1 MNPKNPIRHLLDVLF
16 MMSVIW
22 VGIGL
27 SLDASY
33 AIGYRVDDW
42 SLMDGEMI
50 SLVASVISGTIAGVV
65 AALFVQFY
73 FIRYGVVK
81 FLAALGTEV
90 YLHIPVPDTI
100 VAAGYSRPLIPRPSG
115 DFPLLALGVGLFVFA
130 LVWFLGQKFFRPK
143 AQQYIEANLQRI
155 FQHTIDTFF
164 IASIVFLGL
173 NPPDFFSSYLYEFT
187 KDCSLFGGENYCF
200 IKSVSEALLVG
211 VFSAS
216 FVHFYRVRHGF
227 IKMSVPLSLMLL
239 SGMSFLWHCS
249 EKGYAFTTLAASVLV
264 FVLLWFLFLDRFSLL
279 VKAVVG
285 TISVWVMWWYV
296 QYTCD
301 INQEA
306 MYQYQVKKIEAD
318 KVMEKKVKNK
328 DIDAPYRF

>member
-1 MNPKNPIRHLLDVLF
+1 
-16 MMSVIW
+16 MSVIW
-22 VGIGL
+22 IGIGL
-27 SLDASY
+27 SLDVSY
-33 AIGYRVDDW
+33 AIGYRVNDW

-50 SLVASVISGTIAGVV
+50 SRVASAVSGMIAGAV

-73 FIRYGVVK
+73 PIRYGAIK
-81 FLAALGTEV
+81 FLAAFGMEV

-100 VAAGYSRPLIPRPSG
+100 VAAGYSRPLIPAPSG
-115 DFPLLALGVGLFVFA
+115 DFPLPALGVGLFVFA
-130 LVWFLGQKFFRPK
+130 LVWFLGQKFFRLGAWRNSEENRRK
-143 AQQYIEANLQRI
+143 IILHAVDI
-155 FQHTIDTFF
+155 FF
-164 IASIVFLGL
+164 IANIVFLGL

-200 IKSVSEALLVG
+200 IKSVSEAVFVG

-216 FVHFYRVRHGF
+216 FVHFYRVRYGL
-227 IKMSVPLSLMLL
+227 IKISAPLSLMLF
-239 SGMSFLWHCS
+239 SGLSFLWHCS

-264 FVLLWFLFLDRFSLL
+264 FVLLWFLFSDRFSLL
-279 VKAVVG
+279 VKTVVG

-301 INQEA
+301 INQET